1 MKCLLCGAATKS
13 KPQLIQ
19 HLCQHL
25 AYKKYPCT
33 TCTEL
38 FYTEEEREIHCRKK
52 AHVHTYEVKSSPYCE
67 LYLNQLLKDFEHV
80 ELYGLE
86 AVILQRSKSNLTCDV
101 AINKKTPRVVTNRK
115 GDVTT
120 TPDHELTS
128 TPKQRPLPRSNSA
141 SDTVALRKEE
151 ASPSCSYK
159 KTTKDNAQSSA
170 NREQKLTDDWT
181 RFEVDKTPDLSTATQ
196 LLADTLRTKISE
208 HCRLCHKSTSSDYV
222 ERKHHVSSAHLPK
235 DHTES
240 DYVEILSEM
249 DSHNLVRGYLSIVD
263 EQQKRQFV
271 EQKHLFNQRL
281 ANVIDRA
288 FPCPI
293 PECAKPGFKNSDAP
307 NSVQEMITKFGDSS
321 RKFQRAPPNPLRLRS
336 PSSDSD
342 SDSTTQYKKK
352 QPASDTK
359 RTAQS
364 SLLSE
369 NEGAIKRKKVD
380 SESSDISSTSTT
392 FGSSNNRRSPLSSI
406 ASDDNVEKVTAQK
419 KEAKLKQVSDLSSVS
434 SSLKSTEADD
444 VTKVVSPPAPE
455 EVVLDDDEG
464 EDKHVPEVSP
474 KNSPQKQPQV
484 RKLAISGVCI
494 KAPRMRASPERSVKS
509 EPPKGGR
516 RLAISG
522 VVVPVDRT
530 PLSAFER
537 PVKIKTPEEPSSASH
552 DRVGYKSRKK
562 DNLWTPENYFPPRS
576 PSTYTNSAEPSYTVQ
591 RAFFLIILSSGRRR
605 IESLHRK
612 QLAKAVEAKESTC
625 VGRTTCL
632 DVRDEIVECGG
643 GRKVRRATKKDS
655 ILLSHGFLKT
665 PERLTISAADTS
677 KWEMDFSTIPDGAT
691 KTVIVARGATDT
703 STFGRTNLA
712 RDNQAFHPSEMHF
725 TVVESNEQLYELT
738 SKWYFLTADQNVNVV
753 HQDGAHYLK
762 DSVEQGLHYSC
773 ARMNI
778 RTFEFE

>member
-1 MKCLLCGAATKS
+1 MNPCRELMKCLLCGAATKS

-52 AHVHTYEVKSSPYCE
+52 AHVHTYEVNSSPYCE

-120 TPDHELTS
+120 TPDHELTRES
-128 TPKQRPLPRSNSA
+128 LS
-141 SDTVALRKEE
+141 E

-170 NREQKLTDDWT
+170 NRERKLTDDWT
-181 RFEVDKTPDLSTATQ
+181 RIEVDKTPDLSTATQ

-249 DSHNLVRGYLSIVD
+249 MKKAYPGLPYNDLQCQMGQCQKELRRFHVIRFHFPYHLKCPLDCSFQSNDCNQVNNHLKDSHNLVRGYLSIVD

-342 SDSTTQYKKK
+342 SDSTTQYKVIRTKQKK
-352 QPASDTK
+352 PL
-359 RTAQS
+359 S
-364 SLLSE
+364 SLLE
-369 NEGAIKRKKVD
+369 
-380 SESSDISSTSTT
+380 
-392 FGSSNNRRSPLSSI
+392 
-406 ASDDNVEKVTAQK
+406 
-419 KEAKLKQVSDLSSVS
+419 
-434 SSLKSTEADD
+434 
-444 VTKVVSPPAPE
+444 KVVSPPAPE

-516 RLAISG
+516 RQQSRG
-522 VVVPVDRT
+522 
-530 PLSAFER
+530 FENELGR
-537 PVKIKTPEEPSSASH
+537 
-552 DRVGYKSRKK
+552 
-562 DNLWTPENYFPPRS
+562 NLKRMN
-576 PSTYTNSAEPSYTVQ
+576 
-591 RAFFLIILSSGRRR
+591 
-605 IESLHRK
+605 
-612 QLAKAVEAKESTC
+612 
-625 VGRTTCL
+625 
-632 DVRDEIVECGG
+632 
-643 GRKVRRATKKDS
+643 
-655 ILLSHGFLKT
+655 
-665 PERLTISAADTS
+665 ADT
-677 KWEMDFSTIPDGAT
+677 
-691 KTVIVARGATDT
+691 R
-703 STFGRTNLA
+703 RNL
-712 RDNQAFHPSEMHF
+712 
-725 TVVESNEQLYELT
+725 Y
-738 SKWYFLTADQNVNVV
+738 
-753 HQDGAHYLK
+753 
-762 DSVEQGLHYSC
+762 
-773 ARMNI
+773 
-778 RTFEFE
+778 